1 MVFLIFFKGVFDSF
15 LNLSFF
21 VYAKKTEITHIDIAE
36 SGKKLF
42 FLYLFSSRWGINQAS
57 KT

>member
-1 MVFLIFFKGVFDSF
+1 LIFFKWFLFFLGVLDSF

-21 VYAKKTEITHIDIAE
+21 VYAKKTDITDIDIAE

-42 FLYLFSSRWGINQAS
+42 FLYLFSSR
-57 KT
+57 